1 MAVKIGARE
10 MDKSFDEWFKDL
22 QKVYDSHTSIHI
34 DLDKESFRMFYNSDF
49 TPEDAYEEEQTS

>member
-1 MAVKIGARE
+1 